1 MSIINQQVCTYLIRN
16 ITFARENG
24 MKVKTLYAFARAKAI
39 KVIAVDA
46 FAREDDNKDV
56 HRRMFW
62 STDILFYS
70 MIVLK
75 LKEVLSKVKQK
86 KTK

>member
-1 MSIINQQVCTYLIRN
+1 
-16 ITFARENG
+16 
-24 MKVKTLYAFARAKAI
+24 
-39 KVIAVDA
+39 VDA